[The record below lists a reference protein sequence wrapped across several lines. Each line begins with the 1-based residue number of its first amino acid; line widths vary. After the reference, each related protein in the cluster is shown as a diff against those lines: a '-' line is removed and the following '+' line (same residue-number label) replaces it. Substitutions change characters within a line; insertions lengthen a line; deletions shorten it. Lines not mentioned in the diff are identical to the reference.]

1 MAHRTSVEK
10 ILRERLR
17 LEEEIAATKAR
28 YGTASMVQLSR
39 LQWYDERLADAG
51 RSDKLRLKAMLQGL
65 WSRLNR
71 RNLPVAS

>member
-1 MAHRTSVEK
+1 MAHRTAVEK

-17 LEEEIAATKAR
+17 LEEEITATKAK

-39 LQWYDERLADAG
+39 LRWYDERLADAG
-51 RSDKLRLKAMLQGL
+51 RSNKTQLKAMLRGL
-65 WSRLNR
+65 WSRLHR

>member
-17 LEEEIAATKAR
+17 LEEEITATKAK

-39 LQWYDERLADAG
+39 LQWYDERLADVG
-51 RSDKLRLKAMLQGL
+51 RSDKLRLKAMLRGL